1 MKMLFWVSLTLLL
14 YTFFI
19 YTSLLLLF
27 TAIKARKGELVRGT
41 TCENYH
47 PQVSF
52 IIAAHNEEK
61 IIEEKIINTLALD
74 YPPECIQIMVA
85 SDNSNDSTNDIVRRY
100 QDKNVLLVNVK
111 DRKGKT
117 HAQNMAVLK
126 TSGEILV
133 FTDAN
138 SMWDP
143 KSLQL
148 LVNQFAQGKAGYVC
162 GQLRY
167 VDTASSSG
175 YSEGLYWKYEMFLR
189 GQESMLH
196 SVTAG
201 NGAIYAVRACLYPR
215 VSPLYSH
222 DLELPHRMVAKGKL
236 ALYEPRAIACEKA
249 AASTREEYRRKI
261 RMLAR
266 TWHRILH
273 GPSLYNPF
281 KYGAVYSWMMVSHR
295 LFRYLV
301 PLFQLSLLASSFLL
315 WGQGLFYRAALT
327 GQLLFYFLAALGAIF
342 HLQQRPFYLPHY
354 FCMVNFASLAGFFLA
369 ATGKVS
375 PIWEKAQSTR

>member
-1 MKMLFWVSLTLLL
+1 MKMMFWVSLTLLL
-14 YTFFI
+14 YTFLI
-19 YTSLLLLF
+19 YPSLLLLF
-27 TAIKARKGELVRGT
+27 TAIKARKGVVCGT
-41 TCENYH
+41 TCENYQ
-47 PQVSF
+47 PRVSF

-74 YPPECIQIMVA
+74 YPPECIQIIVV
-85 SDNSNDSTNDIVRRY
+85 SDNSNDSTNDIVKRY
-100 QDKNVLLVNVK
+100 QDKNVLLLNVK

-126 TSGEILV
+126 ASGEILV

-138 SMWDP
+138 SMWAP
-143 KSLQL
+143 RSLQL
-148 LVNQFAQGKAGYVC
+148 LVNQFADNKAGYVC

-167 VDTASSSG
+167 ADTASSSG

-189 GQESMLH
+189 GRESLLH

-236 ALYEPRAIACEKA
+236 AVYEPQAIAFEKA
-249 AASTREEYRRKI
+249 ATSTREEYRRKI
-261 RMLAR
+261 RMLSR

-273 GPSLYNPF
+273 GTSLYNPF
-281 KYGAVYSWMMVSHR
+281 KYGAVYTWMMVSHR
-295 LFRYLV
+295 LLRYLV
-301 PLFQLSLLASSFLL
+301 PFFQLTLLASSFLL
-315 WGQGLFYRAALT
+315 WGQGLFYRAALM
-327 GQLLFYFLAALGAIF
+327 GQVLFYLLAALGAIF
-342 HLQQRPFYLPHY
+342 HLQQRPFYLAHY
-354 FCMVNFASLAGFFLA
+354 FCMFNFASLAGFYRA
-369 ATGKVS
+369 VTGKVS